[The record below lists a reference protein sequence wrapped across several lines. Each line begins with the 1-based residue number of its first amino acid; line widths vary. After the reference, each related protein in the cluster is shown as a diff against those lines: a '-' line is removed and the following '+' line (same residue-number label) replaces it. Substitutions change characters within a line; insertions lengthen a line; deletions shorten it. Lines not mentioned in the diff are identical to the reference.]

1 MNQNIILAVILT
13 IISIGFSIFSILA
26 SMSGLPDGLQAQV
39 CFLAMAA
46 LAAYLIDQYGT
57 GRV

>member
-1 MNQNIILAVILT
+1 MNQNTILAVILT

-39 CFLAMAA
+39 CFLAMSV
-46 LAAYLIDQYGT
+46 LAAYLIEQYGE
-57 GRV
+57 GKV

>member
-26 SMSGLPDGLQAQV
+26 SMSGLPDGLQAQI
-39 CFLAMAA
+39 CFLSMAA
-46 LAAYLIDQYGT
+46 LAAYLIDQYGK
-57 GRV
+57 GKV

>member
-26 SMSGLPDGLQAQV
+26 SMSGLPEGLQAQW
-39 CFLAMAA
+39 CLLGMAA
-46 LAAYLIDQYGT
+46 IAVYLIDQYGY
-57 GRV
+57 GKV